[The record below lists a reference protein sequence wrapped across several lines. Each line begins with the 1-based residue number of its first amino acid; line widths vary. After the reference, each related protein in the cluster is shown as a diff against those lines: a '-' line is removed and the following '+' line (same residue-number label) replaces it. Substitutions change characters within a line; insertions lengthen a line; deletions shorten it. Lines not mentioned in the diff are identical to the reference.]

1 MDTIVAVATP
11 KGRGGVGVVRI
22 SGPLVLKIADSL
34 LSIPSLR
41 PRHAHW
47 CPFLDEQGEIL
58 DRGLALYFPGP
69 HSFTGEDVLELQAH
83 GSPILLDL
91 LMRHTLALGARIAR
105 PGEFSER
112 AFLNRKMDLVQAEAI
127 ADLINAETEVA
138 ARCAQK
144 VVEGAFSRELKQLL
158 ETLLYLRVFM
168 EAAIDFSDEEI
179 DFLSDEGYGE
189 KLHEV
194 IDQLNRI
201 IVSAK
206 QGAILRE
213 GMNLLILGRP
223 NAGKSSLLNRLS
235 RKDRAIVSEW
245 EGTTRDLLKEEIE
258 LDGMPIHLI
267 DTAGLRETHDP
278 IEQEGIRRALHEA
291 QHADHILLLMDATER
306 AADDTHLISNL
317 SSDRAVTRIMNK
329 IDVAGDPPR
338 IQVDESGQTI
348 IWLSAKTGAGMDLLL
363 DHLKRS
369 AGLGETTETTFLAR
383 RRHLDAL
390 EKTRDASL
398 DAQSNLKAGRLECVA
413 EDLRQAHQAL
423 GEITGQ
429 MSSDELLGQIFSNFC
444 IGK

>member
-1 MDTIVAVATP
+1 MDTIVAIATP
-11 KGRGGVGVVRI
+11 RGRGGVGVIRI

-34 LSIPSLR
+34 LSIESLQ
-41 PRHAHW
+41 PRYAHW
-47 CPFLDEQGEIL
+47 CPFLDEQGAIL

-91 LMRHTLALGARIAR
+91 LIRHTLLLGARIAR

-127 ADLINAETEVA
+127 ADLINAETELA

-144 VVEGAFSRELKQLL
+144 VVEGALSRELDQLL
-158 ETLLYLRVFM
+158 DALLYLRMFM

-194 IDQLNRI
+194 IEQLNQI
-201 IVSAK
+201 IASAK
-206 QGAILRE
+206 QGSILRE

-245 EGTTRDLLKEEIE
+245 EGTTRDLLKEEID
-258 LDGMPIHLI
+258 LDGIPLHII
-267 DTAGLRETHDP
+267 DTAGLRDTQDP
-278 IEQEGIRRALHEA
+278 IEQEGIRRALQAAESS
-291 QHADHILLLMDATER
+291 DHILLLMDATKREE
-306 AADDTHLISNL
+306 ADLGLLSNL
-317 SSDRAVTRIMNK
+317 PPERSVTRVMNK
-329 IDVAGDPPR
+329 IDLAGEHPR
-338 IQVDESGQTI
+338 IQSDDSGQTI
-348 IWLSAKTGAGMDLLL
+348 IWLSAKTGAGMDLLM

-369 AGLGETTETTFLAR
+369 AGLGETTETTFLSR
-383 RRHLDAL
+383 RRHIDAL

-398 DAQSNLKAGRLECVA
+398 DAQSNLKSGRLECVA

>member
-1 MDTIVAVATP
+1 MDTIVAIATP
-11 KGRGGVGVVRI
+11 RGRGGVGVIRI

-34 LSIPSLR
+34 LSIESLQ
-41 PRHAHW
+41 PRYAHW
-47 CPFLDEQGEIL
+47 CPFLDEQGAIL

-91 LMRHTLALGARIAR
+91 LIRHTLSLGARIAR

-112 AFLNRKMDLVQAEAI
+112 AFLNKKMDLVQAEAI
-127 ADLINAETEVA
+127 ADLINAETELA

-144 VVEGAFSRELKQLL
+144 VVEGALSRELDQLL
-158 ETLLYLRVFM
+158 DALLYLRMFM

-194 IDQLNRI
+194 IEQLNQI
-201 IVSAK
+201 IASAK
-206 QGAILRE
+206 QGSILRE

-245 EGTTRDLLKEEIE
+245 EGTTRDLLKEEID
-258 LDGMPIHLI
+258 LDGIPLHII
-267 DTAGLRETHDP
+267 DTAGLRDTQDP
-278 IEQEGIRRALHEA
+278 IEQEGIRRALQAAESS
-291 QHADHILLLMDATER
+291 DHILLLMDATKREE
-306 AADDTHLISNL
+306 ADLGLLSNL
-317 SSDRAVTRIMNK
+317 PPERSVTRVMNK
-329 IDVAGDPPR
+329 IDLAGEHPR
-338 IQVDESGQTI
+338 IQADDSGQTI
-348 IWLSAKTGAGMDLLL
+348 IWLSAKTGAGMDLLM
-363 DHLKRS
+363 DHLKCS
-369 AGLGETTETTFLAR
+369 AGLGETTETTFLSR
-383 RRHLDAL
+383 RRHIDAL

-398 DAQSNLKAGRLECVA
+398 DAQSNLKSGRLECVA